1 MLGTC
6 LSLSASEC
14 SASCSFCCSCSCSWC
29 CFSFPFFLY
38 FVVCCCC
45 RRRRL
50 FFVIFF
56 FFYFGV
62 CFGLVWFGCFSIHHL
77 VVLLLLMLLLLLSPL
92 LLLLKNH
99 LSWPPL
105 GRQQGARWCCRGE
118 GRRQGEGDVN
128 TNCPSVPKF
137 HACFTAIY
145 FKETLPI
152 REYILITF
160 WTSRHS

>member
-6 LSLSASEC
+6 FSLSASEC
-14 SASCSFCCSCSCSWC
+14 SASCSLCCSCSCSWC

-45 RRRRL
+45 CCRRRL

-56 FFYFGV
+56 YILV
-62 CFGLVWFGCFSIHHL
+62 CVLVWFGLGAFLFTIWL
-77 VVLLLLMLLLLLSPL
+77 FLLLLMLLLLLSPL

-118 GRRQGEGDVN
+118 GRRQGEGDFN
-128 TNCPSVPKF
+128 TKCPSVPKF